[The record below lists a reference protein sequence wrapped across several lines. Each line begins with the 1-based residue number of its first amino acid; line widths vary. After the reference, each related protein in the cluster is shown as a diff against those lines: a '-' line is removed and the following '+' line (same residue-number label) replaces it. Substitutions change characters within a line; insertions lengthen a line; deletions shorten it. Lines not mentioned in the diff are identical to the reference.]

1 MSRGFF
7 SKQLLNWH
15 RNDNERELPWKGERD
30 PYKIWLSEIILQ
42 QTRAEQGL
50 PYYERF
56 VNTYP
61 SIDDLAVASEQAV
74 FKLWEGLGYYSRCR
88 NLIATARYIAHE
100 LSGVFPT
107 SYEGLLKLK
116 GVGPYTAAAIASF
129 AFGLPRPVVDGNV
142 YRVLSRFFAD
152 PTPIDTTE
160 GKKHYTRSVEEVF
173 DPEHAAEFNQA
184 IMDLGASVCTPR
196 SPKCGDCYLSG
207 HCKALADNIVDA
219 FPIKSKKI
227 GVKRRSFQYWVLKHG
242 SQVYLQR
249 RDAKDVW
256 QQLHEF
262 YLVETESGTLPSELG
277 IGDLIRSRQ
286 DVRFVYKQRL
296 THQLIESRFHI
307 LELNNKPASG
317 LEEGFWIEVAEIR
330 KYAFP
335 KTIVSFL
342 EEIDYF

>member
-7 SKQLLNWH
+7 SKQLLTWH
-15 RNDNERELPWKGERD
+15 RTDNKRELPWKGERD

-56 VNTYP
+56 VSAYP
-61 SIDDLAVASEQAV
+61 QVRDLAAASDRSV

-88 NLIATARYIAHE
+88 NLLATARYIADE
-100 LSGVFPT
+100 LSGVFPS
-107 SYEGLLKLK
+107 SYDGLLKLK

-129 AFGLPRPVVDGNV
+129 AFDLPEPVVDGNV

-152 PTPIDTTE
+152 RTPIDTTE
-160 GKKHYTRSVEEVF
+160 GKKHYNRLVNAVF
-173 DPEHAAEFNQA
+173 DRENAAEFNQA
-184 IMDLGASVCTPR
+184 IMDLGASVCTPKA
-196 SPKCGDCYLSG
+196 PKCGQCHLAAQ
-207 HCKALADNIVDA
+207 CKALAGDIVELL
-219 FPIKSKKI
+219 PLKSKKI
-227 GVKRRSFQYWVLKHG
+227 NVRHRSFQYWILRHG
-242 SQVYLQR
+242 SQVYLRQR
-249 RDAKDVW
+249 NTKDVW

-262 YLVETESGTLPSELG
+262 YLVETESEALPDELA
-277 IGDLIRSRQ
+277 LNRSIRSRR
-286 DVRFVYKQRL
+286 DIASVYKQRL

-307 LELNNKPASG
+307 LELDEKPVSG
-317 LEEGFWIEVAEIR
+317 LDDGFWIEWSEIS

-342 EEIDYF
+342 KEIDYF